1 LQKPAVEELVVSG
14 DLPIVPVATLGEP
27 GRPSP
32 LRRTSTPGDGAAK
45 FTPENR
51 YVRHAV
57 EFTGAIDREEDL
69 LFEKAGA
76 RERIFFDPGQT
87 RAGIVT
93 CGGLCPGLNNVIR
106 SVFLELH
113 MNYGVQQVLGI
124 RHGYQGLNPEMGG
137 PPIPLTRDLVETI
150 HEEGGTILGSSR
162 GPQDPAVMVD
172 FLQERGIDVLFCV
185 GGDGTLRGAHAL
197 AAEIG
202 RRGAKIGIVGI
213 PKTIDNDI
221 QYCDRSFGLLTA
233 IDQAKWVLYCAHI
246 EAKGAPNGIGLV
258 KVMGRDAGFIAAGA
272 TLASQNVNFTLVPE
286 IPFALDGEHGFL
298 AALHRRMLGRRH
310 AVIVVAE
317 GAGQDL
323 FQRETVDRDASGNI
337 RYGDI
342 GAFLSRQI
350 RTYFVE
356 HGLKVDVKYIDPSY
370 IIRSVPANCEDA
382 ILCDQFGR
390 RAAHAAMAGKT
401 DVLIGHFSGT
411 FTHVPIRMAIGQ
423 KRRMAVEG
431 ELWGNVLAA
440 TGQPKHFR

>member
-1 LQKPAVEELVVSG
+1 VTNELKT
-14 DLPIVPVATLGEP
+14 VPVAALGEP
-27 GRPSP
+27 GIQSP

-45 FTPENR
+45 FIPENR

-57 EFTGAIDREEDL
+57 EFTGEISKEEDV

-76 RERIFFDPGQT
+76 RERIYFDPART
-87 RAGIVT
+87 TAAIVT

-113 MNYGVQQVLGI
+113 LNYGVPEVLGI
-124 RHGYQGLNPEMGG
+124 RHGYQGLNPEVGE
-137 PPIPLTRDLVETI
+137 PRVRLTRDLVDNI
-150 HEEGGTILGSSR
+150 HEEGGTVLGSSR
-162 GPQDPAVMVD
+162 GPQDCGVMVD
-172 FLQERGIDVLFCV
+172 FLESRKIDVLFCV

-197 AAEIG
+197 YEEIQ
-202 RRGAKIGIVGI
+202 RRGLRIAVVGI

-221 QYCDRSFGLLTA
+221 HYCDRSFGLLTA

-286 IPFALDGEHGFL
+286 VPFALHGERGFL
-298 AALHRRMLGRRH
+298 PVLRQRMLDRRH

-323 FQRETVDRDASGNI
+323 FERGEDQSDASGNV
-337 RYGDI
+337 RYEDI
-342 GAFLSRQI
+342 GAFLKDKI
-350 RTYFVE
+350 RAYFDE
-356 HGLKVDVKYIDPSY
+356 HGPKVDVKYIDPSY
-370 IIRSVPANCEDA
+370 IIRSVSANCEDA

-401 DVLIGHFSGT
+401 DVLIGHFSST
-411 FTHVPIRMAIGQ
+411 FVHVPIPMAVGQ
-423 KRRMAVEG
+423 KRHMAVEG

-440 TGQPKHFR
+440 TGQPKRFY